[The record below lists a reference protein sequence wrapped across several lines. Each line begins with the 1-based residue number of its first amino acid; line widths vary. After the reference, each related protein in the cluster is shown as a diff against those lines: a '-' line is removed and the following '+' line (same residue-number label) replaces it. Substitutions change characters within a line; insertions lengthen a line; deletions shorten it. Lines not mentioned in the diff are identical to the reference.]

1 MALFQQGI
9 EARGKAGGEREDAVD
24 GRAHVLVDR
33 VGIGAVVEHGLLD
46 VGQRIGKLAAG
57 FEKEDASSA
66 EALLNVAAVVG
77 AHRNHQMGFLQQLRR
92 QGASLMPAD
101 IETLGEQVVAYV
113 GPYDVREV
121 DGAGG
126 RNMEVAA
133 RLQGVPQRVL
143 GGEAAEDVAGADE
156 QHPAAQAR
164 TLSRKVTNSSAA
176 VGWMP
181 MVASNCALVAPSFTA
196 MATPWMISPAS
207 GPIMCAPTTAW
218 VAWST
223 TSFMKVRS
231 ALSVRL
237 SFSAR
242 NEVL

>member
-1 MALFQQGI
+1 MRVDCSGI
-9 EARGKAGGEREDAVD
+9 GPVVEDRFLDIGK
-24 GRAHVLVDR
+24 R
-33 VGIGAVVEHGLLD
+33 VGE
-46 VGQRIGKLAAG
+46 LAAG
-57 FEKEDASSA
+57 LEKQRRAMA
-66 EALLNVAAVVG
+66 EPVAQVG
-77 AHRNHQMGFLQQLRR
+77 AVIAAHGDREVRFLQDGLGKR
-92 QGASLMPAD
+92 AALVAAD
-101 IETLGEQVVAYV
+101 IEAFGEQVVAHIV
-113 GPYDVREV
+113 PHDVRKI
-121 DGAGG
+121 DRAGG
-126 RNMEVAA
+126 GNLDVGA
-133 RLQGVPQRVL
+133 RPQGVAQRVL
-143 GGEAAEDVAGADE
+143 GGQAAEDVAGAHE
-156 QHPAAQAR
+156 QHAARQAEA
-164 TLSRKVTNSSAA
+164 LSRRVTNSSAA